1 MAAAQDNEILTRVSA
16 GTPMGDL
23 MRQYW
28 IPAAKSAELKT
39 DGDPVRLKLLGEQ
52 LIAFRDSSGKVGI
65 MDHRCPHRCASLFF
79 GRNEEGGIRCVYH
92 GWKFDADGNCTDMA
106 NVPPHQDF
114 KHKVHAK
121 AYKTAERNGL
131 VWVFMGD
138 QNKIPE
144 LPPFEANLL
153 PEGEVNIWFV
163 MRECSWLQ
171 GLEGDMDT
179 THLGFLHYG
188 LLKGTDFE
196 ASAAQ
201 RYTAVNKTPEFV
213 TKTTDWGYMYAAIRG
228 DGSDEVHMRVSQFV
242 MPFWT
247 MPPVNPITKNYI
259 ARAWVPMDDT
269 HHMFVHIVH
278 KDYDPLSRK
287 LLDGRSAGFKLGFDY
302 LPNTTDWYGRYNLRP
317 NMANDFL
324 IDREKQRTESFTG
337 IDGITLQDFAV
348 VESMGAIVDRTMEHL
363 ASSDAAIAQTRRVL
377 INAANN
383 LKEGNRHPS
392 MDRQAAQVP
401 HVRGGFFQ
409 APKGGDWQKLYAEQI
424 ERAPFSP
431 TNQQAAE

>member
-1 MAAAQDNEILTRVSA
+1 MASAQDNETLTRVGP
-16 GTPMGDL
+16 GTPMGEM

-28 IPAAKSAELKT
+28 IPAAKSSELTK
-39 DGDPVRLKLLGEQ
+39 DGDPVRLMLLGEQ
-52 LIAFRDSSGKVGI
+52 LIAFRDTDGKVGI

-138 QNKIPE
+138 QAKVPD
-144 LPPFEANLL
+144 LPPFEANML
-153 PEGEVNIWFV
+153 PESEVNIWFV
-163 MRECSWLQ
+163 MRECSYLQ

-188 LLKGTDFE
+188 LLKGADFE
-196 ASAAQ
+196 ANAAQ
-201 RYTAVNKTPEFV
+201 RFTAVNKTPEFV
-213 TKTTDWGYMYAAIRG
+213 TKTTDWGYMYGAIRG
-228 DGSDEVHMRVSQFV
+228 NGTDEVQMRISQFV

-247 MPPVNPITKNYI
+247 MPPVNPITNNFI

-278 KDYDPLSRK
+278 KDFDPLARK
-287 LLDGRSAGFKLGFDY
+287 LLDGRDAGFKLGFDY
-302 LPNTTDWYGRYNLRP
+302 VPNTTDWYGRFNLK
-317 NMANDFL
+317 ANSSNDYL
-324 IDREKQRTESFTG
+324 IDREKQRTSSFTG
-337 IDGITLQDFAV
+337 IDGITLQDFAIT
-348 VESMGAIVDRTMEHL
+348 ESMGGIVDRTFEHL

-377 INAANN
+377 INAATA
-383 LKEGNRHPS
+383 LAEGKRHPS
-392 MDRQAAQVP
+392 MDQQAAQAP
-401 HVRGGFFQ
+401 GIRSGFFM
-409 APKGGDWQKLYAEQI
+409 APKGEDWQKLYAEQLD
-424 ERAPFSP
+424 RAPFSA
-431 TNQQAAE
+431 TSRQAAE